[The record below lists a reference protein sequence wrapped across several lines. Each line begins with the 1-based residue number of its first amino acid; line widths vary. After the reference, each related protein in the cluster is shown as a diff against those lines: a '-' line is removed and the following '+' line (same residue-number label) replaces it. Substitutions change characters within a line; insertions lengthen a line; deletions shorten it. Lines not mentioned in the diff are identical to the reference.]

1 MPSFT
6 SQRPG
11 ATRFTFPVK
20 GATLKTPTTT
30 TPVEEITWA
39 KHVEE
44 TTCPVRKARLN
55 EIAERYRIG
64 TWDGIPRG
72 MMLVVDGDGV
82 ERLQRITKDEGADKS
97 KDIRKSE
104 EDTALLH
111 QISLSAMMMG

>member
-6 SQRPG
+6 SQPPG

-55 EIAERYRIG
+55 DIAERHRNG

-72 MMLVVDGDGV
+72 MMLVVDSDGNQ
-82 ERLQRITKDEGADKS
+82 RLKKITKDEGANKS
-97 KDIRKSE
+97 KSQ
-104 EDTALLH
+104 H
-111 QISLSAMMMG
+111 F